1 MSEIYFVARSGV
13 VSIQVV
19 FRVHAVEPRLLVG
32 EVNLLHFVIV
42 EIVEGGFHVRL
53 NLTEW
58 GFGEREQR
66 LTGLHDWLTG
76 FIGELLIVEGSMV
89 LVHVVDVEERLAL
102 ALQLVKLKA

>member
-1 MSEIYFVARSGV
+1 VGK
-13 VSIQVV
+13 
-19 FRVHAVEPRLLVG
+19 VH
-32 EVNLLHFVIV
+32 LLHLVIV
-42 EIVEGGFHVRL
+42 KVVEGGFHVRL

-76 FIGELLIVEGSMV
+76 FISELLITEGPLV
-89 LVHVVDVEERLAL
+89 FVHVVDVEQRLAL

>member
-1 MSEIYFVARSGV
+1 MSEIYFIARSGV

-32 EVNLLHFVIV
+32 EVHLLHFVVVKIV
-42 EIVEGGFHVRL
+42 KGGFYVRL
-53 NLTEW
+53 NLTKW

-76 FIGELLIVEGSMV
+76 FIGELLSVEGSLV
-89 LVHVVDVEERLAL
+89 FVHVVDVKERLAL
-102 ALQLVKLKA
+102 ALQLVKLKV